1 MAQDG
6 NGEDEPGK
14 VIHLRDPG
22 RPHRDEP
29 DPMPSLGR
37 IEIQVDLLVAQLK
50 EHNLKQVDLLVAQ
63 LKLHNLKLEAQIREA
78 QAIRAKT
85 KALRD
90 SRVLWEDT
98 PEGKRAIM
106 ESFFPTKPK
115 WRP

>member
-14 VIHLRDPG
+14 VIHLRDHG

-29 DPMPSLGR
+29 DRSTTLGR
-37 IEIQVDLLVAQLK
+37 IEVHLDLLVAQL
-50 EHNLKQVDLLVAQ
+50 E
-63 LKLHNLKLEAQIREA
+63 LHKLKLEAQIREA